1 MQVFIVN
8 STIVIPPGLSKRQRS
23 RRSITKV
30 CRGSFTRRCKK
41 QKLRQGELTKEM
53 GKYLRVKN
61 KIDVIS
67 LARQNPRLFE
77 PACFIVK

>member
-23 RRSITKV
+23 RRSI
-30 CRGSFTRRCKK
+30 TRRCKK